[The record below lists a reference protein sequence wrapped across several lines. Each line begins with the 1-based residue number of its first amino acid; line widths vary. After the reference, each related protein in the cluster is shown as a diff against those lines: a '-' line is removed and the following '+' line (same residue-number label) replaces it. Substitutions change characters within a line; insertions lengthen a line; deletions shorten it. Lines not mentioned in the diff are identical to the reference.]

1 MSMIARLKQILLA
14 LFLFSTFS
22 PALAEPVHIVAS
34 AGPEGGEEYGQGWT
48 LTGPNGECWALTA
61 GHVVEDASAI
71 QITGANGRTGFGR
84 QARHHPDVDIA
95 FVPIEGPLANPCS
108 GGSYGYP
115 DLDPILARLI
125 QTSGTILLDRVF
137 PGGTRSVIDAN
148 VVTDENDGRHFVV
161 RLPASGDF
169 AFSRGMSGMPLRSAG
184 TGTETGV
191 LIGIVIEALLDDG
204 EQTTREAAAVRMD
217 VIRDFI
223 FSDLAP
229 PPPITGGGLAVDILE
244 ATRSRDAACGPLN
257 ALAEDAECGWRPA
270 GSPWSRIV
278 LRLNEGPISR
288 PDVRIL
294 FADGAGAESVLVRTA
309 QTEAGA
315 EPVWGVAL
323 PCPTSADQT
332 EIACRMNVAA
342 AQVIRIDIKGER
354 SEIRNITIAGEPG

>member
-1 MSMIARLKQILLA
+1 MARLKGVLPA
-14 LFLFSTFS
+14 FLIFSISF
-22 PALAEPVHIVAS
+22 PALAEPVHIRAS
-34 AGPEGGEEYGQGWT
+34 AGPGAGEEYGQGWT
-48 LTGPNGECWALTA
+48 FTGPNGQCWALTA
-61 GHVVEDASAI
+61 EHVVEDATSI
-71 QITGANGRTGFGR
+71 HITGANGKTGFGR
-84 QARHHPDVDIA
+84 QARPHPDVDIA

-108 GGSYGYP
+108 SGGYGYP

-229 PPPITGGGLAVDILE
+229 PPPITGGGLPVDILE
-244 ATRSRDAACGPLN
+244 ATPSRDAACGPLN
-257 ALAEDAECGWRPA
+257 ALAEDAECGWRPD

-288 PDVRIL
+288 PHVRIR
-294 FADGAGAESVLVRTA
+294 FAEGAGAERVVVRTS
-309 QTEAGA
+309 QSDAGLQ
-315 EPVWGVAL
+315 PVWGVAL
-323 PCPTSADQT
+323 PCPIAADQT
-332 EIACRMNVAA
+332 EIACRMNVAS
-342 AQVIRIDIKGER
+342 AQVMRIDIRGER
-354 SEIRNITIAGEPG
+354 SEISNITIAGEPD